1 MMGQIGFQERILVVA
16 EWTVDTGPLVI
27 WGARVWVFSRLR
39 PLFWSLNI
47 ISGGR
52 SFPYWLSFLDTA
64 VWLFCKKFLIA
75 FSTFMTISCRLHDKY
90 PSYILIFFTI
100 INNSLLQITA
110 YSFRTKL
117 TNGHLYVLHTHQSFK

>member
-1 MMGQIGFQERILVVA
+1 MFCAQPSGWAVA
-16 EWTVDTGPLVI
+16 EWTVDTCPLVM
-27 WGARVWVFSRLR
+27 GARVWVFSRPG

-52 SFPYWLSFLDTA
+52 SFPYWLSFFRHCCLC
-64 VWLFCKKFLIA
+64 WLFCKKFLIA
-75 FSTFMTISCRLHDKY
+75 FSTFMTISCRLQDKY
-90 PSYILIFFTI
+90 PSYILKFFTI